1 MKKII
6 SFLLVFAL
14 SFMLIGCV
22 NNGDNPLPEPDPTPT
37 PVKYTVQFYANEQL
51 YKTLKVEENQTI
63 GKENVQNPVLEGF
76 EFVSWQDEN
85 KTDIDLDTF
94 KITKAT
100 KLYATFKEIV
110 TDGTLIVDAVKEE
123 GKTYYLVVGWWETTK
138 LNDDGTTRVTSSLT
152 VESVRLFYA
161 NLNLYLKAYGA
172 TDEQIKNVQF
182 RNYSTEAV
190 AEMGEA
196 VNADGDVDLL
206 IGVGNNINSSANVSL
221 FEGNNGKQTAKM
233 GSQSIERYV
242 ALPIHETMNDVA
254 ISVFDWI
261 KTDTGKSSF
270 LSQLEEKDIVVA
282 APRTEDINL
291 TVTVHGLG
299 EDKEVTTLT
308 TKDDSIAVPTITVD
322 EGYKFLGYALTEGAT
337 EAVLVVAAGKA
348 LKYNDVEKLLSE
360 EGTLE
365 LFPVIVEEVVDT
377 NYDLVVYIHVASS
390 SKISEAEVN
399 LLKLRFEQSL
409 ETTKNINYV
418 LVKDVNA
425 EGFSNK
431 INSDIN
437 EGATIDVVIGGNAT
451 TKNLSAIDETYV
463 NVSCAAN
470 HFADGSRK
478 IIVLSSAAT
487 THVELAK
494 QFYTFMTT
502 AAPELSLHIAY
513 WIGPN
518 NKWVTAAEI
527 TAIEAGIKT
536 YLNGLFA
543 SADALTTY
551 NLKVNYYTAVTTKV
565 AEISAETK
573 AFNDGKGVGLIVG
586 TGINATEAANMGSDI
601 IEQKDCPTS
610 IVLEN
615 RKVAICND
623 NFIYQAIYDNY
634 FVEPTNE

>member
-22 NNGDNPLPEPDPTPT
+22 NNGGNPTPDPDPTPT

-51 YKTLKVEENQTI
+51 YKTLKIEENKTI
-63 GKENVQNPVLEGF
+63 GKENVQNPTLEGF
-76 EFVSWQDEN
+76 EFVSWQDES
-85 KTDIDLDTF
+85 KTDVDLDTF

-100 KLYATFKEIV
+100 KLYATFKELV
-110 TDGTLIVDAVKEE
+110 TDDTLIVDAVKEE
-123 GKTYYLVVGWWETTK
+123 GKTYYLVVGWWEETK
-138 LNDDGTTRVTSSLT
+138 LNDDGTPKVTSSLT
-152 VESVRLFYA
+152 KDTVRIFYA

-182 RNYSTEAV
+182 RNYSSEGVEA
-190 AEMGEA
+190 MGAA

-206 IGVGNNINSSANVSL
+206 IGVGNNINSKANVSL
-221 FEGNNGKQTAKM
+221 FEGNDGKQQAKM
-233 GSQSIERYV
+233 GTQAINRYV
-242 ALPIHETMNDVA
+242 ALPNHETMNNVA

-261 KTDTGKSSF
+261 KTEKGQTAF

-282 APRTEDINL
+282 APRTDDVNL

-308 TKDDSIAVPTITVD
+308 TKKDSIAVPTITVED
-322 EGYKFLGYALTEGAT
+322 GYKFVGYALTKDAT
-337 EAVLVVAAGKA
+337 EAALLVAAGKA
-348 LKYNDVEKLLSE
+348 LTYDDVEKLVGDNE
-360 EGTLE
+360 TLE
-365 LFPVIVEEVVDT
+365 LFPVIIKEVVDT
-377 NYDLVVYIHVASS
+377 NYDLVVYIHVTNS

-418 LVKDVNA
+418 LVKEGNA
-425 EGFSNK
+425 AAFLEK
-431 INSDIN
+431 INEDIKA
-437 EGATIDVVIGGNAT
+437 GTTIDVVIGGNAT
-451 TKNLSAIDETYV
+451 TKELTAIDETYV

-478 IIVLSSAAT
+478 IIVLSTAAT
-487 THVELAK
+487 AHVELAK

-513 WIGPN
+513 WT
-518 NKWVTAAEI
+518 KWVTPAEM

-536 YLNGLFA
+536 YINGLFA
-543 SADALTTY
+543 SEDALTTY
-551 NLKVNYYTAVTTKV
+551 NIKVNYYTAVKTKV

-573 AFNDGKGVGLIVG
+573 AFNDGKGVGLIIG
-586 TGINATEAANMGSDI
+586 TGGNATQPDNMGNDI

-610 IVLEN
+610 IVADTK
-615 RKVAICND
+615 KVAICND
-623 NFIYQAIYDNY
+623 NFIYQAIYNNY
-634 FVEPTNE
+634 FAEPTNE